1 MEKYN
6 VLPCIIQRL
15 MSTSTA
21 MVPIASADMLFC
33 ARVYADDK
41 QCYDIDEDAIQDYS
55 NTDVGVMTQVLHAYF
70 IHFSVYT

>member
-1 MEKYN
+1 

-15 MSTSTA
+15 ISASTA
-21 MVPIASADMLFC
+21 IVPPIANADMLFC

-41 QCYDIDEDAIQDYS
+41 QCYDIDDDAIQDDS
-55 NTDVGVMTQVLHAYF
+55 NTDVGVITQVLHAYF